1 MKLQDSVFGVQVT
14 NADGT
19 KVLANGGKGSIYAL
33 FYRASDAKLFSRE
46 LRYSGFAKTK
56 VVPITS
62 TVEWEAK

>member
-1 MKLQDSVFGVQVT
+1 MKLQDSVFGVQIT

-33 FYRASDAKLFSRE
+33 FYRRIDAGSFSRD
-46 LRYSGFAKTK
+46 LRDHGFAKTK